1 MRIVELCPGDARVK
15 FLIDSHRRYCEEH
28 TPEGSGHAVDA
39 SASEISDIRYF
50 VAMAEGTPL
59 GCIGLRALDGTDAE
73 IKTMH
78 VLASARGRGI
88 GELLVN
94 RLLDIARGEG
104 IGRLFLETGKSDG
117 FAASRR
123 LYSRLGFEA
132 CDSFGAYASDPFSY
146 RIKRIV

>member
-1 MRIVELCPGDARVK
+1 MKIVELRPSDARVK
-15 FLIDSHRRYCEEH
+15 FLIDSHRRYCKEH

-39 SASEISDIRYF
+39 SGSDIGDIRYF
-50 VAMAEGTPL
+50 VAMEEGTLL
-59 GCIGLRALDGTDAE
+59 GCIGLRTLNGSDAE

-78 VLASARGRGI
+78 VLSNARGRGV

-94 RLLDIARGEG
+94 WLLDVAKGEG
-104 IGRLFLETGKSDG
+104 IDRLFLETGKSDA

-132 CDSFGAYASDPFSY
+132 CDSFGVYASDPFSY
-146 RIKRIV
+146 CMKRSV

>member
-1 MRIVELCPGDARVK
+1 MRIAELRPDDVRVK
-15 FLIDSHRRYCEEH
+15 FLIDLHRRYCDEH
-28 TPEGSGHAVDA
+28 TPVGSGHAVDA
-39 SASEISDIRYF
+39 SASDTSDIRYF
-50 VAMAEGTPL
+50 VAMDEGSPL
-59 GCIGLRALDGTDAE
+59 GCIGLRVLTGIDAE

-78 VLASARGRGI
+78 VLSNARGRGI

-94 RLLDIARGEG
+94 RVLDVARGEG
-104 IGRLFLETGKSDG
+104 IGRLFLETGKSHG

-146 RIKRIV
+146 CMKRSV